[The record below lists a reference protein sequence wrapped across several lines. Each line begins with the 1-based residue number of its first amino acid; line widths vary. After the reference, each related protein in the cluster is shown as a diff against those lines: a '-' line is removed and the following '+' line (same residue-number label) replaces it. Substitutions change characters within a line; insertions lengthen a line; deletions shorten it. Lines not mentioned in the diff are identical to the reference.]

1 MSSSYD
7 YDVVVIGS
15 GPGGYVAAIRAA
27 QLKQKVALVE
37 KDKIGG
43 VCLNI
48 GCIPSK
54 SIISQADVFRS
65 RLKLTAMG
73 VKIDES
79 DFDYENVFN
88 ASRKA
93 ADTLSKGVSYLLKK
107 NNIEVIT
114 GTARLSSGHE
124 VIIND
129 ERKVSAGAI
138 IAATGSRPRELKG
151 FEFDGERILSS
162 DNALMLKKLPKSV
175 LILGSGAIGAE
186 FAHIF
191 NAFGAEVHLV
201 EMMER
206 ILPMEDGEITA
217 ILRRSFTKRGIKIY
231 TSTKALSQ
239 KSTGDFIEVSLE
251 NQAGEQTSVSVEKVL
266 AVTGRVPNSG
276 GVGFEEIGVKT
287 DKNGF
292 VEIGDYGQ
300 TSVNSV
306 YAIGDIVKSPLLAH
320 VASKEGEVA
329 AEHIAGH
336 NPVHPRI
343 NLTEIPSAVYC
354 EPQAASFGL
363 TEEQALAKG
372 VAFNKATFPYRGA
385 GKAVAV
391 EESEGLAKVMTDPS
405 TKEIIGVHIIGG
417 CATELIHEFLLARSA
432 ELLPADIAS
441 MIHAHPTLSEVVM
454 EAARA
459 AEGWAIHI

>member
-1 MSSSYD
+1 MSSTYD

-15 GPGGYVAAIRAA
+15 GPGGYVAAIRAS

-54 SIISQADVFRS
+54 SIISQAEVFRS
-65 RLKLTAMG
+65 RSKLTAMG
-73 VKIDES
+73 VKVDES
-79 DFDYENVFN
+79 GFNYENIFN

-107 NNIEVIT
+107 NNVEVIT
-114 GTARLSSGHE
+114 GTARLSSDHE
-124 VIIND
+124 IIID
-129 ERKVSAGAI
+129 DDRKISAKAI
-138 IAATGSRPRELKG
+138 IVATGSRPRELTG

-162 DNALMLKKLPKSV
+162 DHALMLKKLPQSV
-175 LILGSGAIGAE
+175 LILGSGAIGSE

-191 NAFGAEVHLV
+191 NAFGVEVHLV

-217 ILRRSFTKRGIKIY
+217 ILNRSFKKRGIKIY
-231 TSTKALSQ
+231 ASTKALSQ
-239 KSTGDFIEVSLE
+239 KSTGDSVEVTLE
-251 NQAGEQTSVSVEKVL
+251 NQSGEQTIISVEKVL
-266 AVTGRVPNSG
+266 TVTGRVPNSG
-276 GVGFEEIGVKT
+276 NIGLEEIGVKV
-287 DKNGF
+287 DKHGF
-292 VEIGDYGQ
+292 VDVGDYNE
-300 TSVNSV
+300 TSVKSV
-306 YAIGDIVKSPLLAH
+306 YAIGDIVKTPLLAH
-320 VASKEGEVA
+320 VASKEGEIA

-336 NPVHPRI
+336 NPSHPGI
-343 NLTEIPSAVYC
+343 NPSEIPSGVYC
-354 EPQAASFGL
+354 EPQVASFGL
-363 TEEQALAKG
+363 TEEQAAAKG
-372 VAFNKATFPYRGA
+372 IAFNKATFPYRGA
-385 GKAVAV
+385 GKAVAI
-391 EESEGLAKVMTDPS
+391 EESEGLAKIMTDPS

-417 CATELIHEFLLARSA
+417 CATELIHEFLLARNA
-432 ELLPADIAS
+432 ELLPADIAA

-459 AEGWAIHI
+459 SEGWAIHF

>member
-15 GPGGYVAAIRAA
+15 GPGGYVAAIRAS
-27 QLKQKVALVE
+27 QLKQKVALIE

-54 SIISQADVFRS
+54 SIISQAEVFRS
-65 RLKLTAMG
+65 RTKLLAMG
-73 VKIDES
+73 VKVDES
-79 DFDYENVFN
+79 GFNYENIFN

-107 NNIEVIT
+107 NNVEVIT
-114 GTARLSSGHE
+114 GTARLLSNHE
-124 VIIND
+124 VIIDD
-129 ERKVSAGAI
+129 ERKISAKAI

-162 DNALMLKKLPKSV
+162 DHALMLKKLPKSV
-175 LILGSGAIGAE
+175 LILGSGAIGSE

-206 ILPMEDGEITA
+206 ILPMEDGEITSV
-217 ILRRSFTKRGIKIY
+217 LKRSFTKRGIKIY

-239 KSTGDFIEVSLE
+239 KSTGDLVEVTLE
-251 NQAGEQTSVSVEKVL
+251 SQSGEQTVISVEKVL
-266 AVTGRVPNSG
+266 AVTGRIPNSG
-276 GVGFEEIGVKT
+276 NIGFEEVGVNV
-287 DKNGF
+287 DKHGF
-292 VEIGDYGQ
+292 VSVGDYNE
-300 TSVNSV
+300 TSVKSI
-306 YAIGDIVKSPLLAH
+306 YAIGDIVMTPLLAH
-320 VASKEGEVA
+320 VASKEGEIA
-329 AEHIAGH
+329 AEHIAVH
-336 NPVHPRI
+336 NPSHPRI
-343 NLTEIPSAVYC
+343 NPSEIPSAVYC
-354 EPQAASFGL
+354 EPQIASFGL
-363 TEEQALAKG
+363 TEEQAAAKG

-385 GKAVAV
+385 GKAVAI
-391 EESEGLAKVMTDPS
+391 EESEGLAKVMTDPL
-405 TKEIIGVHIIGG
+405 TKEIIGVHIVGG
-417 CATELIHEFLLARSA
+417 CATELIHEFLLAKNA
-432 ELLPADIAS
+432 ELLPADIAC
-441 MIHAHPTLSEVVM
+441 MIHAHPTLSEIVM

-459 AEGWAIHI
+459 AEGWAIHF

>member
-1 MSSSYD
+1 MSYD

-15 GPGGYVAAIRAA
+15 GPGGYVAAIRAS
-27 QLKQKVALVE
+27 QLKQKVALIE
-37 KDKIGG
+37 QGKIGG

-54 SIISQADVFRS
+54 SIISQAEVFRS
-65 RLKLTAMG
+65 RTKLLAMG
-73 VKIDES
+73 VKVDES
-79 DFDYENVFN
+79 GLNYETVFN

-93 ADTLSKGVSYLLKK
+93 ADSLSKGVSYLLKK
-107 NNIEVIT
+107 NNVEVIA

-124 VIIND
+124 VTINN
-129 ERKVSAGAI
+129 ERRVSAGAI
-138 IAATGSRPRELKG
+138 IAATGSRPRELHG

-162 DNALMLKKLPKSV
+162 DDALMLKKLPKNV

-191 NAFGAEVHLV
+191 NAFGVEVHLV

-206 ILPMEDGEITA
+206 VLPMEDGEVTA
-217 ILRRSFTKRGIKIY
+217 VLRRSFTKRGIKIY

-239 KSTGDFIEVSLE
+239 KSTGGSIEVTLE
-251 NQAGEQTSVSVEKVL
+251 NQAGEQTAVSVEKVL
-266 AVTGRVPNSG
+266 VVTGRVPNSG
-276 GVGFEEIGVKT
+276 GVGFEEIDVKT

-292 VEIGDYGQ
+292 VEIDNYYE
-300 TSVNSV
+300 TSVKSV
-306 YAIGDIVKSPLLAH
+306 YAIGDIVKTPLLAH
-320 VASKEGEVA
+320 VASKEGEIA

-336 NPVHPRI
+336 TPQYPRI
-343 NLTEIPSAVYC
+343 NPLEIPSAVYC
-354 EPQAASFGL
+354 EPQIASFGL

-372 VAFNKATFPYRGA
+372 VAFNKAIFPYRGA
-385 GKAVAV
+385 GKAVAM
-391 EESEGLAKVMTDPS
+391 EESDGLAKIMTDPS
-405 TKEIIGVHIIGG
+405 TKEIIGVHIVGG

-441 MIHAHPTLSEVVM
+441 MIHAHPTLSEIVM
-454 EAARA
+454 EASRA